1 MEDMKLLKVI
11 TAIISFC
18 FLANCSATVSKSV
31 SNQPVEQN
39 EQLAKMPFPSSLGE
53 QELSAVGMLWNGV
66 QYIRFNL
73 KKSEKILHKQAVYHT
88 LNNADIGEIT
98 AWYSKNRLATG
109 KVRVVHQYPTSSGY
123 CRVYQSYIQ
132 LNGANRHLTNKA
144 CKSYTHPWVFLK

>member
-1 MEDMKLLKVI
+1 MKLLKVI
-11 TAIISFC
+11 IVLTSFL
-18 FLANCSATVSKSV
+18 FLANCSTSGVRTVTETHG
-31 SNQPVEQN
+31 QFAD
-39 EQLAKMPFPSSLGE
+39 LPFPSTLGE
-53 QELSAVGMLWNGV
+53 KQFSAPGMLWNGV

-73 KKSEKILHKQAVYHT
+73 TKSEKVLHKQAVYHT

-98 AWYSKNRLATG
+98 AWHSNKRLATG

-144 CKSYTHPWVFLK
+144 CKRIEGGYEIVEGYHSIN

>member
-11 TAIISFC
+11 IATISFC
-18 FLANCSATVSKSV
+18 LLANCSATVKSI
-31 SNQPVEQN
+31 SDQPTAQEG
-39 EQLAKMPFPSSLGE
+39 QLAKMPFPSALGE

-73 KKSEKILHKQAVYHT
+73 TKSEKVLHKQAVYHT

-98 AWYSKNRLATG
+98 AWHSNKRLATG

-132 LNGANRHLTNKA
+132 LNGANRHLANKA
-144 CKSYTHPWVFLK
+144 CKSYSHPWVFLK